1 MLKKLWGWIFKII
14 LNIIVIFKKKKLFKL
29 DVFIEIGIYIEKEIV

>member
-14 LNIIVIFKKKKLFKL
+14 LNIIVIFLKKLFKL